1 MTPITT
7 ERLDAVQA
15 DLDAAYHGV
24 ANEQHHE
31 REARLAA
38 QRRVFDALDDDL
50 LPALRRIIAVRD
62 AAIARGRAAEADTG
76 IFLTV
81 IDADEITTALGDAG
95 LAAR

>member
-7 ERLDAVQA
+7 EYLDAVQA
-15 DLDAAYHGV
+15 DLDDAG
-24 ANEQHHE
+24 
-31 REARLAA
+31 REAHHAATGRLC
-38 QRRVFDALDDDL
+38 DAVDDDL

-62 AAIARGRAAEADTG
+62 AAIARGRAAQADTG